1 MENLSKRDIAYR
13 LENIKTKAIKIIEKI
28 EKNNKNFESK
38 YSFAKNIGIKVEDL
52 NSCTDIVLEELNKY
66 IKKADNLISIFSSVD
81 EDDEEK
87 YKLLNNMLY
96 LDDIKLK
103 NINELANEN
112 DELKTKE
119 YLKLISNKA
128 NELIREEEINSI
140 DNMISKIAKIN
151 FIEKITGRAKIKRAM
166 LENYSLK
173 RVETMNK
180 RYIPD
185 NKSLYEIVSITN
197 NCGYKSSQID
207 SFIKSIVEEFSLDD
221 LENNSLALIDNKS
234 KIPLFFNKDI
244 FSRINSEN
252 SQMLDRINN
261 KKESKE
267 KISEFKMYNDML
279 VNDVNTLELLDF
291 EEEVI

>member
-1 MENLSKRDIAYR
+1 MENLSKQDITYR
-13 LENIKTKAIKIIEKI
+13 LENIKIKAIKITDKI
-28 EKNNKNFESK
+28 EKNNKEFESK
-38 YSFAKNIGIKVEDL
+38 YNFAKNIGIKVENL
-52 NSCTDIVLEELNKY
+52 NSCTDTVLEELNKY
-66 IKKADNLISIFSSVD
+66 IKKTESLISSFA
-81 EDDEEK
+81 EDTEDNEEK

-103 NINELANEN
+103 NINELAIEN

-128 NELIREEEINSI
+128 NDLIRQEEINSI
-140 DNMISKIAKIN
+140 DNKISKISKIN
-151 FIEKITGRAKIKRAM
+151 FIEKLTGRAKIKRAM
-166 LENYSLK
+166 VENYSLK
-173 RVETMNK
+173 IVETMNK

-207 SFIKSIVEEFSLDD
+207 EFIKSIIKEFSLEDI
-221 LENNSLALIDNKS
+221 ENNSLALIDNKS
-234 KIPLFFNKDI
+234 KIPLFFNKEV
-244 FSRINSEN
+244 FSKINSEN

-261 KKESKE
+261 KKETKE

-279 VNDVNTLELLDF
+279 VNDVSTLELLSF